1 MGKPFDI
8 LLYALLK
15 IFVRLG
21 LPLFCKQIQIR
32 NKEALASKG
41 SMLITANH
49 PNAFLD
55 AIIIAAYCKHR
66 VHFLSRGDFF
76 SKPWQYK
83 LLRLLNMMPVFKQN
97 ERKKNKELNNHSF
110 EQAEAILSQNG
121 ILLVFIEGIY
131 VNKHELQPFKKT
143 AARIALRCQEKKIPL
158 SVLPIVITYD
168 SLNGPGKTVCLEA
181 GTILPETALLPFQ
194 NNAPQNIQYF
204 NQALFN
210 YINGVL
216 QKRTRPLSKELN
228 LGAKLISIVACLL
241 YILPYSII
249 QKIVHNKTRNTV
261 FYDSVLFTTILLLY
275 PVYLLLI
282 TWLFHF
288 LHLPFTWI
296 VLMILLHL
304 LAAWY
309 AVQCL
314 PYPFKNRP
322 ENGKYQEPR

>member
-1 MGKPFDI
+1 M
-8 LLYALLK
+8 
-15 IFVRLG
+15 
-21 LPLFCKQIQIR
+21 QIR

-41 SMLITANH
+41 PLLITANH

-66 VHFLSRGDFF
+66 VHFLARGDFF

-83 LLRLLNMMPVFKQN
+83 LLRLLNMMPVFKQD
-97 ERKKNKELNNHSF
+97 ERKENKELNNHSF
-110 EQAEAILSQNG
+110 EHAETILSQNG
-121 ILLVFIEGIY
+121 ILLVFIEGIC

-143 AARIALRCQEKKIPL
+143 AARIALSCQKKRIPL
-158 SVLPIVITYD
+158 FVLPVVITYD

-181 GTILPETALLPFQ
+181 GTVLPATALLPFP
-194 NNAPQNIQYF
+194 NNDQSNIQYF
-204 NQALFN
+204 NQEIFN
-210 YINGVL
+210 HISGAL
-216 QKRTRPLSKELN
+216 QKRARPISKELN
-228 LGAKLISIVACLL
+228 PVAKLISIIACLV
-241 YILPYSII
+241 YILPYGII
-249 QKIVHNKTRNTV
+249 QKIVRNKTRNTV
-261 FYDSVLFTTILLLY
+261 FYDAVLFTTILLLY

-304 LAAWY
+304 LAGWY

-322 ENGKYQEPR
+322 ENGKYKETR

>member
-41 SMLITANH
+41 PLLITANH

-66 VHFLSRGDFF
+66 VHFLARGDFF

-83 LLRLLNMMPVFKQN
+83 LLRLLNTMPVFKQD
-97 ERKKNKELNNHSF
+97 ERKENKELNNHSF
-110 EQAEAILSQNG
+110 KHAETILSQNG
-121 ILLVFIEGIY
+121 TLLVFIEGIC

-143 AARIALRCQEKKIPL
+143 AARIALSCQKKMIPL
-158 SVLPIVITYD
+158 SVLPVVITYD

-181 GTILPETALLPFQ
+181 GTTLPATALLPFP
-194 NNAPQNIQYF
+194 NNDQSNIQYF
-204 NQALFN
+204 NQEIFN
-210 YINGVL
+210 HISGAL
-216 QKRTRPLSKELN
+216 QKRARPISKELN
-228 LGAKLISIVACLL
+228 PVAKLISIIACLV
-241 YILPYSII
+241 YILPYGII
-249 QKIVHNKTRNTV
+249 QKIVRNKTRNTV
-261 FYDSVLFTTILLLY
+261 FYDAVLFTTILLLY

-304 LAAWY
+304 LAGWY

-322 ENGKYQEPR
+322 ENGKYKETR

>member
-1 MGKPFDI
+1 LGKPFDI

-41 SMLITANH
+41 PLLITANH

-66 VHFLSRGDFF
+66 VHFLARGDFF

-83 LLRLLNMMPVFKQN
+83 LLRLLNTMPVFKQD
-97 ERKKNKELNNHSF
+97 ERKENKELNNHSF
-110 EQAEAILSQNG
+110 KHAETILSQNG
-121 ILLVFIEGIY
+121 TLLVFIEGIC

-143 AARIALRCQEKKIPL
+143 AARIALSCQKKMIPL
-158 SVLPIVITYD
+158 SVLPVVITYD

-181 GTILPETALLPFQ
+181 GTTLPATALLPFP
-194 NNAPQNIQYF
+194 NNDQSNIQYF
-204 NQALFN
+204 NQEIFN
-210 YINGVL
+210 HISGAL
-216 QKRTRPLSKELN
+216 QKRARPISKELN
-228 LGAKLISIVACLL
+228 PVAKLISIIACLV
-241 YILPYSII
+241 YILPYGII
-249 QKIVHNKTRNTV
+249 QKIVRNKTRNTV
-261 FYDSVLFTTILLLY
+261 FYDAVLFTTILLLY

-304 LAAWY
+304 LAGWY

-322 ENGKYQEPR
+322 ENGKYKETR